1 MARILFLPAEFHGQ
15 RSLAS
20 YSPWDCKESDRTK
33 PASTYLSVHPNILT
47 YIFKCTYFQMYIICI
62 QKKGQTLVLIYIFS
76 KESVMNSS
84 ENKYP
89 YANMHA

>member
-1 MARILFLPAEFHGQ
+1 M
-15 RSLAS
+15 
-20 YSPWDCKESDRTK
+20 
-33 PASTYLSVHPNILT
+33 
-47 YIFKCTYFQMYIICI
+47 YIFSFVY
-62 QKKGQTLVLIYIFS
+62 KKKEQTLVLIYIFS

>member
-1 MARILFLPAEFHGQ
+1 MARILFLPGKFCGQ

-20 YSPWDCKESDRTK
+20 YSPWGCKESDRSK
-33 PASTYLSVHPNILT
+33 PASTNLSIHPNILT
-47 YIFKCTYFQMYIICI
+47 YIFKCIYFHLYT
-62 QKKGQTLVLIYIFS
+62 KKKKTLVLIHIFS

-89 YANMHA
+89 YGNMHA